1 MAEDNRLNLVEG
13 TGINLAKDEQAR
25 TLTIKTTVNNIELTS
40 PNESIDIHSSVDTE
54 TNTKTFTLD
63 VVGGG
68 ETGENTIL
76 ESPDNSI
83 NITSAYD
90 AQTNT
95 RTFNIG
101 VNGGGGTG
109 ENIQLQSEDQ
119 SLNITSAYDYSSNTT
134 TFDLSVT
141 PHQSDWAETDSSS
154 ATFIQH
160 KPIEIVK
167 YPTGAYSA
175 VTNALRAG
183 KLVMTD
189 AGHVYSKTEDN
200 VHYFTRLNY
209 VKNKTNPTYIDKAMY
224 EIASVSGDN
233 DWITYTQDSSLISEE
248 YLKKAFTGPTWYVYE
263 FAGREVGS
271 VHLTQCP
278 LYVYEHLEGQTRVKN
293 LDANGTSA
301 ITISNNKLTNVEN
314 INTSRLEILVPCA
327 DEHGGEHAPNF
338 VIEMNPDANCVIN
351 VKKTKLNYD
360 GSTVDGLAVPLYYT
374 DGSTS
379 AAVTKGIR
387 YQLKCTGSY
396 WSLSSYGPIPTSTP
410 EPTSEDNE

>member
-40 PNESIDIHSSVDTE
+40 PNESIDIQSSVNTE

-63 VVGGG
+63 VVGG
-68 ETGENTIL
+68 ETGENTVL
-76 ESPDNSI
+76 ESQDNSI

-109 ENIQLQSEDQ
+109 EKIVLQSEDH
-119 SLNITSAYDYSSNTT
+119 SLKISDTYDYSSNTT
-134 TFDLSVT
+134 TYDFAVN
-141 PHQSDWAETDSSS
+141 PQQSDWAETDSSS

-167 YPTGAYSA
+167 YHTGAYSA

-209 VKNKTNPTYIDKAMY
+209 VKNETNPTYIDKAMY

-233 DWITYTQDSSLISEE
+233 DWITYTQNSSLISEE
-248 YLKKAFTGPTWYVYE
+248 YLKYAFTGPIWDIYSFGGKEVY
-263 FAGREVGS
+263 S
-271 VHLTQCP
+271 VRLTQSP
-278 LYVYEHLEGQTRVKN
+278 LYVYEHLEGQTRVQK
-293 LDANGTSA
+293 LDAEGLSA
-301 ITISNNKLTNVEN
+301 ITINNNKLTEVVN
-314 INTSRLEILVPCA
+314 INTSTLEILVPCA
-327 DEHGGEHAPNF
+327 TEGPGEHAPNF
-338 VIEMNPDANCVIN
+338 VVEMNPDVNCVIN
-351 VKKTKLNYD
+351 VNKANLNHD
-360 GSTVDGLAVPLYYT
+360 GTIVGPEPLYYVG
-374 DGSTS
+374 GSTS
-379 AAVTKGIR
+379 AAVSADIR
-387 YQLKCTGSY
+387 YQLKGTGSY
-396 WSLSSYGPIPTSTP
+396 LSLTDYGPIT
-410 EPTSEDNE
+410 TSE